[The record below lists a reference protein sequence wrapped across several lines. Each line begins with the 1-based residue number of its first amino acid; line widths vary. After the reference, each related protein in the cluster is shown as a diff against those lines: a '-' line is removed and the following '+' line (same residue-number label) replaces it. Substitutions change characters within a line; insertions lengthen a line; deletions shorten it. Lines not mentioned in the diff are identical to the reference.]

1 MMLFKIVK
9 IHASRKIILWFIFFG
24 YILFASA
31 SFINEAMNTKEHV
44 CIESIIAVK
53 DYEMLLTSLL

>member
-31 SFINEAMNTKEHV
+31 SFINEAMNTIKNTFV
-44 CIESIIAVK
+44 LNPLSQ
-53 DYEMLLTSLL
+53 